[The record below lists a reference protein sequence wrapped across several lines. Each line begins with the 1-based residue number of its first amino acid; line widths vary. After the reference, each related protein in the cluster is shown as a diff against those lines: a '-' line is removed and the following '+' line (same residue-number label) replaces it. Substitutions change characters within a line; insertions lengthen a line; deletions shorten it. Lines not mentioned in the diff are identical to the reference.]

1 VTSAYRVLRDRGFIL
16 SGGRRG
22 TTVAP
27 RPAVRLA
34 ATDGS
39 GLFAAPGRTQAHD
52 GRRDLASGE
61 PDPVLLPSISGA
73 LVSLG
78 DAGYATATPERE
90 LLELARASFAAD
102 GIDTSA
108 IGIVSGAMDGV
119 ERVLSA
125 HLRAGDAV
133 VVEDPVYPPVR
144 DLLLALGLVPAAV
157 AVDDR
162 GLVPAELGRSL
173 RQGVRALVTVP
184 RAQNP
189 YDGPC

>member
-1 VTSAYRVLRDRGFIL
+1 
-16 SGGRRG
+16 
-22 TTVAP
+22 
-27 RPAVRLA
+27 
-34 ATDGS
+34 
-39 GLFAAPGRTQAHD
+39 
-52 GRRDLASGE
+52 
-61 PDPVLLPSISGA
+61 
-73 LVSLG
+73 LG